1 MAEELTPKTIVDE
14 LDKYIVGQKNAK
26 KAVAVALRNR
36 WRRLQL
42 PAKIQEDITPKN
54 IGKGY
59 ALNYL
64 SNFLNV
70 DTNDI
75 MAIGDNVNDIDI
87 EDFLALENNGNVEVN
102 SSGSNRPLFSA
113 PNSYYS
119 TGNGEHIFVYDSN
132 GKLIYDVSN
141 ARVKG
146 FKINVDPNGIEY
158 FQPYK
163 LKGSVPNEIKKLF
176 GW

>member
-1 MAEELTPKTIVDE
+1 MGIQKVDDALALNSVNYDE
-14 LDKYIVGQKNAK
+14 LL
-26 KAVAVALRNR
+26 ALRNPE
-36 WRRLQL
+36 LY
-42 PAKIQEDITPKN
+42 
-54 IGKGY
+54 KG
-59 ALNYL
+59 NN
-64 SNFLNV
+64 SNSWLRNL
-70 DTNDI
+70 T
-75 MAIGDNVNDIDI
+75 NVNDIDI
-87 EDFLALENNGNVEVN
+87 EDFLALENNGNVKVN